1 MTLNIWL
8 RLVWIL
14 LIAIHICL
22 INMEKMHWTSLLING
37 GIVDW
42 RIAQLFTTFAL
53 LFRIIKQNLMTKIE
67 LVREIA
73 SKTGLPTKDVMVIVE
88 SLMDTIKSS
97 MENGEEVFL
106 RGFGSFII
114 KHRADKTARN
124 ISKNTT
130 VIIPA
135 HDIPAFRPAKEFMD
149 QVKG

>member
-1 MTLNIWL
+1 
-8 RLVWIL
+8 
-14 LIAIHICL
+14 
-22 INMEKMHWTSLLING
+22 
-37 GIVDW
+37 
-42 RIAQLFTTFAL
+42 
-53 LFRIIKQNLMTKIE
+53 MTKIE

-73 SKTGLPTKDVMVIVE
+73 AKTGLPSKDVMAIVE
-88 SLMDTIKSS
+88 ILMDTIKSS
-97 MENGEEVFL
+97 MQNGEEVFL

-114 KHRADKTARN
+114 KHRANKTARN

>member
-1 MTLNIWL
+1 
-8 RLVWIL
+8 
-14 LIAIHICL
+14 
-22 INMEKMHWTSLLING
+22 
-37 GIVDW
+37 
-42 RIAQLFTTFAL
+42 
-53 LFRIIKQNLMTKIE
+53 MTKIE

-73 SKTGLPTKDVMVIVE
+73 SKTGLSTKDFMLVIE
-88 SLMDTIKSS
+88 SLMDTIKTS
-97 MENGEEVFL
+97 MGNGEEVFL

>member
-1 MTLNIWL
+1 
-8 RLVWIL
+8 
-14 LIAIHICL
+14 
-22 INMEKMHWTSLLING
+22 MEKMHWTSLLING

-67 LVREIA
+67 IVREIA

-88 SLMDTIKSS
+88 SLMETIKIS
-97 MENGEEVFL
+97 MANGDEVFL

-135 HDIPAFRPAKEFMD
+135 HDVPAFKPAKEFMD

>member
-1 MTLNIWL
+1 
-8 RLVWIL
+8 
-14 LIAIHICL
+14 
-22 INMEKMHWTSLLING
+22 
-37 GIVDW
+37 
-42 RIAQLFTTFAL
+42 
-53 LFRIIKQNLMTKIE
+53 MTKIE
-67 LVREIA
+67 IVREIA
-73 SKTGLPTKDVMVIVE
+73 SKTGLPTKDVLVIVE
-88 SLMDTIKSS
+88 SLMDTIKTS

-149 QVKG
+149 QGKG